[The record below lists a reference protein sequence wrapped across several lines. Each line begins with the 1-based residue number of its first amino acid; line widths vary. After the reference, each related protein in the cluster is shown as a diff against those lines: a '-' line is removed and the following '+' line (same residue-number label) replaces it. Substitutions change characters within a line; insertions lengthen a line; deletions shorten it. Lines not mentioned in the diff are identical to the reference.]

1 METFLSFRQVAF
13 AAIVLA
19 SLAAC
24 NRKTATA
31 PARPIGKPIEVRAPL
46 GLPPVPVSKDN
57 PVTAETVA
65 LGRKLFYD
73 PKLSAGDKLS
83 CASCHNPLL
92 GFSDG
97 RRVSVGVD
105 GHTGQRN
112 APTVVNAVYNRLQFW
127 DGRAK
132 DLEDQAAG
140 PIANPIEM
148 NQKHDVCASRVDSDP
163 AYKAAFDRAFGPG
176 PVTMDKIQKAIGA
189 FERTIVS
196 GNSAFDR
203 YFYGGDKT
211 ALSPAAVRG
220 LEIFR
225 DPQKGNCAV
234 CHTIGEKYATFTDG
248 QFHNIGIAV
257 ASAGTLVDEGRY
269 KETKQEADR
278 GRFRTPTLRNIAL
291 TAPYMHNGGFRTLRS
306 VVDFYAGGGN
316 SNPWLD
322 KEMKPL
328 SLTRQEREDLVAFLE
343 SLTGEM
349 PRDVGPPSRSK

>member
-1 METFLSFRQVAF
+1 METFILRKVAVVALLSVA
-13 AAIVLA
+13 
-19 SLAAC
+19 AAC
-24 NRKTATA
+24 TQKTATA
-31 PARPIGKPIEVRAPL
+31 PARPIGTPIEIKPPL
-46 GLPPVPVSKDN
+46 GLPPLPVSPDN
-57 PVTAETVA
+57 PPTAETVA

-73 PKLSAGDKLS
+73 PRLSAGDELS

-127 DGRAK
+127 DGRAAS
-132 DLEDQAAG
+132 LEDQAAG

-148 NQKHDVCASRVDSDP
+148 NQKHDACAARIDGDA
-163 AYKAAFDRAFGPG
+163 AYRAEFARAFGPG
-176 PVTMDKIQKAIGA
+176 PVTMDKIQKALAA
-189 FERTIVS
+189 FERTLVS
-196 GNSAFDR
+196 GNSPFDR
-203 YFYGGDKT
+203 YFYGGDNT
-211 ALSPAAVRG
+211 ALSPAAIRG

-248 QFHNIGIAV
+248 NFHNIGIAV
-257 ASAGTLVDEGRY
+257 ASAGTLSDEGRY
-269 KETKQEADR
+269 TQTKAEADH

-291 TAPYMHNGGFRTLRS
+291 TAPYMHTGGFRTLRA

-328 SLTRQEREDLVAFLE
+328 SLTRQDREDLVAFLE

-349 PRDVGPPSRSK
+349 PPDIGPPPRTR